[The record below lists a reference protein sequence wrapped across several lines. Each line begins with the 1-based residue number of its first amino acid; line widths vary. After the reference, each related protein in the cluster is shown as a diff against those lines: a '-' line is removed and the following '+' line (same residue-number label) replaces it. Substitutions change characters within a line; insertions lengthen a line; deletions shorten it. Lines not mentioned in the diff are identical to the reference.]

1 MALASTSARGS
12 FDGPLLASSES
23 ASHSCSASSA
33 SIGPI
38 RSRGLYAILYV
49 VRLLA
54 GPELDDAEVRE
65 AVLVE
70 GVFLNDGFDLLPG
83 FADCQDD
90 ASVAGYLSAGDEKI
104 AGRVVLLEETD
115 VRGHVRVNFLEGG
128 FVDELDDEHNRQPAA
143 K

>member
-49 VRLLA
+49 IRLLA
-54 GPELDDAEVRE
+54 GPELDDAKVRE
-65 AVLVE
+65 A
-70 GVFLNDGFDLLPG
+70 
-83 FADCQDD
+83 
-90 ASVAGYLSAGDEKI
+90 
-104 AGRVVLLEETD
+104 EETD

-143 K
+143 KARGGLLEPRQR